1 MIKAISLFSGGLDS
15 ILAVELIRRQ
25 KIDVLGLTF
34 TTPFFNDKKA
44 QYAAKLLKF
53 TFDC

>member
-1 MIKAISLFSGGLDS
+1 MVFYDQSYFSFSGGLDS

-34 TTPFFNDKKA
+34 TTPFLTIKKHNMP
-44 QYAAKLLKF
+44 QSY
-53 TFDC
+53 